1 MTQRFRFGKRKVRK
15 GRVAAAL
22 ALAVLLGFAPAQQSH
37 ADFEGDMMTG
47 GQITVTIE
55 EGKYAELD
63 AIKDDVVLDVYK
75 VASGEKMSGFDTYKL
90 NWSESPF
97 ASLQSDWDAMI
108 KLGDEGSLTADDVIA
123 MTQKFAEVVL
133 DGNVG
138 IYRTEEAVTPAADA
152 PTPAVIGTLGTPI
165 TDLYAGL
172 YLIIPHDGSR
182 PDYLVKNED
191 GGNTVYSTVADGNKK
206 YYQFAPILVSIPTR
220 TIETLDEE
228 NAGVITTVDGYEYN
242 YSAFSSNSA
251 DDAGTWSNEINIAAK
266 VGEGDLTG
274 SLRIKKSLPVNE
286 TLTGRIDPAT
296 FVFNIVGKLK
306 GETVYTNVASLKFK
320 AYSDITEQEIV
331 IDDLPIGTE
340 ITVTE
345 NYAGN
350 YKPVEASKTVTIQA
364 KNQEVDMVEAEFEN
378 TYDGRIH
385 GGGSVTNSFSI
396 DQEKAEWSWDKELA
410 TEDKQGETKQAEP
423 AQAESEQ

>member
-172 YLIIPHDGSR
+172 YLIIARGS
-182 PDYLVKNED
+182 N
-191 GGNTVYSTVADGNKK
+191 
-206 YYQFAPILVSIPTR
+206 
-220 TIETLDEE
+220 
-228 NAGVITTVDGYEYN
+228 ITEY
-242 YSAFSSNSA
+242 
-251 DDAGTWSNEINIAAK
+251 AGTVTDET
-266 VGEGDLTG
+266 TG
-274 SLRIKKSLPVNE
+274 
-286 TLTGRIDPAT
+286 TTG
-296 FVFNIVGKLK
+296 
-306 GETVYTNVASLKFK
+306 
-320 AYSDITEQEIV
+320 
-331 IDDLPIGTE
+331 
-340 ITVTE
+340 
-345 NYAGN
+345 
-350 YKPVEASKTVTIQA
+350 TVTIA
-364 KNQEVDMVEAEFEN
+364 KSRGFK
-378 TYDGRIH
+378 Y
-385 GGGSVTNSFSI
+385 SFSPELI
-396 DQEKAEWSWDKELA
+396 SMPTKAAD
-410 TEDKQGETKQAEP
+410 ETGVINTANP
-423 AQAESEQ
+423 GPWIYFA